1 MIVFQQI
8 RNATVKLQYPG
19 GTFMID
25 PWLTD
30 ACDPIE
36 REQAVAARRFIPK
49 PVCPLPAPVGALVGD
64 VDWFLLTHCHPHGGG
79 VSRAPE
85 PETVERGID
94 GEPIRGTG
102 THPGGRGIHS
112 DMNDQNACSAAM
124 SEE

>member
-25 PWLTD
+25 PWLTG
-30 ACDPIE
+30 ASDPIE

-64 VDWFLLTHCHPHGGG
+64 VDWFLLTHCHPDHFSANHLPADAAAG
-79 VSRAPE
+79 VS
-85 PETVERGID
+85 
-94 GEPIRGTG
+94 
-102 THPGGRGIHS
+102 
-112 DMNDQNACSAAM
+112 
-124 SEE
+124 

>member
-25 PWLTD
+25 SWLTD

-49 PVCPLPAPVGALVGD
+49 PVCPRTRRWCVRVKRMSLKWQGLDLQMFAGSAMGSCALAI
-64 VDWFLLTHCHPHGGG
+64 LRCI
-79 VSRAPE
+79 A
-85 PETVERGID
+85 
-94 GEPIRGTG
+94 
-102 THPGGRGIHS
+102 
-112 DMNDQNACSAAM
+112 
-124 SEE
+124 